1 MARLRHTQAVTS
13 TRPTDETDGPGAVRE
28 DRATGEPLRDDRA
41 TGEPV
46 RDARTTGEPVR
57 EDRASGEPLTRER
70 AVEPTRETAPAGAGT
85 TGAAPSR
92 FAMPRSRG
100 AATGFLVFLLG
111 LWGAIVPF
119 IGPWFHYAFIN
130 YNAFSLPTWGRIW
143 LSVLPGALAM
153 LAGLELMGSAHRA
166 SAAMAA
172 MLVGIAGG
180 WFIVGPTV
188 SMLWNN
194 GVPQTGAALG
204 GNVLRT
210 IEWLGYYYAL
220 GGVLMWLGGVAF
232 GRFSVRTV
240 RDERALAGP
249 DARV

>member
-1 MARLRHTQAVTS
+1 MARLRHTQTVTS
-13 TRPTDETDGPGAVRE
+13 TRPTDETDGSETVRE
-28 DRATGEPLRDDRA
+28 EPATTQPARDDA
-41 TGEPV
+41 TAG
-46 RDARTTGEPVR
+46 A
-57 EDRASGEPLTRER
+57 PLTRER
-70 AVEPTRETAPAGAGT
+70 AAQPAYETAPAGAGT
-85 TGAAPSR
+85 AGVAPSR

-130 YNAFSLPTWGRIW
+130 YNAFSLPTLGRIW

-166 SAAMAA
+166 SAALAA
-172 MLVGIAGG
+172 MAVGIAGG

-188 SMLWNN
+188 SMLWNG
-194 GVPQTGAALG
+194 GVPQTGLPLG

-210 IEWLGYYYAL
+210 IEWLGYYYVL

-240 RDERALAGP
+240 RDERALSGP